1 MRFDVLTLF
10 PDLFSGYLGESLVKK
25 AIQRNL
31 IDVQL
36 HDFRNWTT
44 DKHKKV
50 DDRPY
55 GGGPGMV
62 IMADPVVRCFEDLQ
76 NEGPPNHLVLLSPQ
90 GKRLDQKTVER
101 FAKLPRLTLLCGRYE
116 GFDQRV
122 VDVLEPEEVSLGDF
136 VLNGGEVAAMAIIDA
151 VMRLIPGTL
160 GDEKS
165 HIDDSFSSGN
175 RGLEYPHYTR
185 PAEYRGLR
193 VPEIL
198 LSGNHDLIHQ
208 WREEQG
214 KKRTQERRKDL
225 MDHEDSSDLDP
236 NG

>member
-175 RGLEYPHYTR
+175 RGLEHPHYTR

-198 LSGNHDLIHQ
+198 LSGNHDRIHQ

>member
-76 NEGPPNHLVLLSPQ
+76 NEGPPNHLVLL
-90 GKRLDQKTVER
+90 
-101 FAKLPRLTLLCGRYE
+101 
-116 GFDQRV
+116 
-122 VDVLEPEEVSLGDF
+122 
-136 VLNGGEVAAMAIIDA
+136 
-151 VMRLIPGTL
+151 
-160 GDEKS
+160 
-165 HIDDSFSSGN
+165 
-175 RGLEYPHYTR
+175 
-185 PAEYRGLR
+185 
-193 VPEIL
+193 
-198 LSGNHDLIHQ
+198 LSLIHI
-208 WREEQG
+208 
-214 KKRTQERRKDL
+214 
-225 MDHEDSSDLDP
+225 
-236 NG
+236 

>member
-62 IMADPVVRCFEDLQ
+62 IM
-76 NEGPPNHLVLLSPQ
+76 
-90 GKRLDQKTVER
+90 
-101 FAKLPRLTLLCGRYE
+101 
-116 GFDQRV
+116 
-122 VDVLEPEEVSLGDF
+122 
-136 VLNGGEVAAMAIIDA
+136 
-151 VMRLIPGTL
+151 
-160 GDEKS
+160 
-165 HIDDSFSSGN
+165 
-175 RGLEYPHYTR
+175 
-185 PAEYRGLR
+185 
-193 VPEIL
+193 
-198 LSGNHDLIHQ
+198 
-208 WREEQG
+208 
-214 KKRTQERRKDL
+214 
-225 MDHEDSSDLDP
+225 
-236 NG
+236 

>member
-76 NEGPPNHLVLLSPQ
+76 TEGPPNHLVLLSPQ

-198 LSGNHDLIHQ
+198 LSGNHDRIHQ

>member
-36 HDFRNWTT
+36 HAFRNWTT

-151 VMRLIPGTL
+151 VMRLIIYVL
-160 GDEKS
+160 
-165 HIDDSFSSGN
+165 
-175 RGLEYPHYTR
+175 
-185 PAEYRGLR
+185 
-193 VPEIL
+193 
-198 LSGNHDLIHQ
+198 
-208 WREEQG
+208 
-214 KKRTQERRKDL
+214 
-225 MDHEDSSDLDP
+225 
-236 NG
+236 

>member
-1 MRFDVLTLF
+1 
-10 PDLFSGYLGESLVKK
+10 
-25 AIQRNL
+25 
-31 IDVQL
+31 
-36 HDFRNWTT
+36 
-44 DKHKKV
+44 
-50 DDRPY
+50 
-55 GGGPGMV
+55 
-62 IMADPVVRCFEDLQ
+62 MADPVVRCFEDLQ

-198 LSGNHDLIHQ
+198 LSGNHDRIHQ

>member
-62 IMADPVVRCFEDLQ
+62 IMA
-76 NEGPPNHLVLLSPQ
+76 
-90 GKRLDQKTVER
+90 
-101 FAKLPRLTLLCGRYE
+101 
-116 GFDQRV
+116 
-122 VDVLEPEEVSLGDF
+122 
-136 VLNGGEVAAMAIIDA
+136 
-151 VMRLIPGTL
+151 
-160 GDEKS
+160 
-165 HIDDSFSSGN
+165 
-175 RGLEYPHYTR
+175 
-185 PAEYRGLR
+185 
-193 VPEIL
+193 
-198 LSGNHDLIHQ
+198 
-208 WREEQG
+208 
-214 KKRTQERRKDL
+214 
-225 MDHEDSSDLDP
+225 
-236 NG
+236 